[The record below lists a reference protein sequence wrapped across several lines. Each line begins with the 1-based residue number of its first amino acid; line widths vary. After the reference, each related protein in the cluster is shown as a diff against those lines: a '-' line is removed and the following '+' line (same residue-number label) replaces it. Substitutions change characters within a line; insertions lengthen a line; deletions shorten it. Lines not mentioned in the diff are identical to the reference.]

1 MARFIVDLN
10 GGESFPIEASTPR
23 EAARM
28 VRSMGRDIMKFNGV
42 STLYWVWDEN
52 EENCLYMVST
62 FRVGKRMVSEIK
74 NCKNI

>member
-10 GGESFPIEASTPR
+10 GGESFPIEASTSR

-62 FRVGKRMVSEIK
+62 IRVRGRMVSEIR

>member
-1 MARFIVDLN
+1 MARFIINLN
-10 GGESFPIEASTPR
+10 GGESFPVEASTPR

-28 VRSMGRDIMKFNGV
+28 ARSISRDIMKYNGV
-42 STLYWVWDEN
+42 STLYWVWDEA

-62 FRVGKRMVSEIK
+62 VRVRGRMVSEIR

>member
-1 MARFIVDLN
+1 
-10 GGESFPIEASTPR
+10 
-23 EAARM
+23 M

-62 FRVGKRMVSEIK
+62 FRVGKRMVSKIK